1 LARIRSVHPD
11 LFLDEAFVSLSPAAR
26 LFLIGVW
33 TESDD
38 HGAFEWQPSRL
49 RFKILPADGI
59 AGDELLGEL
68 ERANIIKKV
77 DIDGRAYGLVR
88 NFCRFQ
94 RPKKPTYKVD
104 IPVEHR
110 SFVALK
116 ADGSLPSHHHITGLT
131 QEVGEDGNNAT
142 KVVTHRSPTKGEI
155 SAQEKEEGGREKE
168 KESKIN
174 IESSERES
182 PAKRSEAP
190 PPTATD
196 SLSKVSDQVLKVAPS
211 GLKALGTQLPADWT
225 PDNELCEQVAA
236 DFGMTDDDIRSELIG
251 FHAQYA
257 ASGAYSVNW
266 RASFVTWCKRWKDHR
281 AKQAPPR
288 VNLTKTAPA
297 PTKQPEQFTEAD
309 WARVAGF
316 YAKTGRW
323 ERGAG
328 PDPYSPAC
336 LCPKDI
342 LQAAGID
349 PSTGQRTIPPK
360 KAVSA

>member
-1 LARIRSVHPD
+1 MARIRSLHPD
-11 LFLDEAFVSLSPAAR
+11 LFLDEAFVSLTMAAR
-26 LFLIGVW
+26 LFLMGVW
-33 TESDD
+33 TECDD

-59 AGDELLGEL
+59 AGDALLAEL
-68 ERANIIKKV
+68 ESANIIKKV
-77 DIDGRAYGLVR
+77 VIDDRSYGLVR

-110 SFVALK
+110 SFVAMK
-116 ADGSLPSHHHITGLT
+116 ADGSLPSHHHITGLS
-131 QEVGEDGNNAT
+131 QEVGKDGNNAP
-142 KVVTHRSPTKGEI
+142 KVVTPRSPTKGEI

-168 KESKIN
+168 KETKSET
-174 IESSERES
+174 ESFER
-182 PAKRSEAP
+182 AP
-190 PPTATD
+190 PASSKPPPAAPVA
-196 SLSKVSDQVLKVAPS
+196 LSPKTNPGFGS
-211 GLKALGTQLPADWT
+211 ALPEGWT
-225 PDNELCEQVAA
+225 PSDELCEEVKSK
-236 DFGMTDDDIRSELIG
+236 FGMTDEDIRGEVIG
-251 FHAQYA
+251 FHAHCIGEGIISQSWSA
-257 ASGAYSVNW
+257 T
-266 RASFVTWCKRWKDHR
+266 FVKFCKRWREHR
-281 AKQAPPR
+281 DKQAPPR
-288 VNLTKTAPA
+288 VNLNKTPPT

-328 PDPYSPAC
+328 PDPDSPAC